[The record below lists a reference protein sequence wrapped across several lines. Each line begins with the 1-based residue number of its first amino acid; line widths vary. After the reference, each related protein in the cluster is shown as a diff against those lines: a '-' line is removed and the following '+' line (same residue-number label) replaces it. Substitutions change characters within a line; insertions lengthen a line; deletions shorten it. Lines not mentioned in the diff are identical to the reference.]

1 MQISLLLLHYNN
13 YYNRTY
19 KRKDSVAL
27 YEAEDPKGYGIFSN
41 VNFVPGDGVNT
52 SVILGYGASPASP
65 LSNGFDYD
73 YCIAYDAQTIKIVSR
88 WFVMQEERTRQGQ
101 YELTLK
107 RDLVA
112 DFYECCLNSTA
123 FVEKGWLSTGNKLIY
138 NSESMEVSE
147 IKVNETFL
155 SDITN
160 TPWLVAYV
168 AKNAIQSDKRIVIP
182 GADQGD
188 VIDVSI
194 SDIANFVLYPYSSGT
209 DLRVRPDSLT
219 QTNAH
224 AYFNAYCTPYGG
236 GYARSLDLAAN
247 RTGSF
252 NDRAPTSGTNM
263 YVASY
268 DYYARA
274 ASQLNSLSNSIKDAI
289 FTAAEQNNL
298 IDALTQTQFNYYR
311 NTYDGKTIRL
321 TNGRLYSISFRT
333 TASTTKSSRVT
344 SSQYQA
350 TFNAM
355 GNAAQALKNMTPKYI
370 NWVGDGYPN
379 DFAFELD
386 FTPSAAYVVDI
397 AEVQANEVSA
407 TLKTTHRPT
416 EDAVYDVYCAPYWNF
431 TWKRYVQISEYQS
444 SYLPVN
450 QSAGDSMNIMLALKE
465 ALGSSLYDIQVVPY
479 CPLRDLMGRP
489 THGSVVVDEEDEDK
503 VYALFKD
510 NNGNIIA
517 GLFYSKMSQ
526 FEFNVAKTIS
536 MPHLSGQYGIPVLT
550 AAENVKLVD
559 GATKYRLVSPNYSGQ
574 FEFSVAKNNGV
585 GSFNVDCTYKPFS
598 PYIHVNPAFS
608 NMYGQD
614 WNDARG
620 LICGG
625 DFSLSQVSDA
635 FTEYALQNKNY
646 QEIFDRQIQNMDVN
660 NSIARTEAMWGAVTG
675 GIKGTAGGAVA
686 GAMVGGVPGAIAGGV
701 VGAATSAVGGAMDYE
716 LLKQRQEEA
725 RDFAIDMYG
734 YNLSNVKAIPY
745 SLTKVGAINGNN
757 KLFPFVETYYAT
769 DEEMAAFAKKV
780 KADGMTIMA
789 VGTMNELCI
798 ANPALTGEKKMFKG
812 QIIRFDDQNYPL
824 KADAHLAEAL
834 NAELMKGVYF

>member
-19 KRKDSVAL
+19 KRKDTVQQYVS
-27 YEAEDPKGYGIFSN
+27 EDPYESPIFDN

-52 SVILGYGASPASP
+52 SVILGSIAQFSG
-65 LSNGFDYD
+65 GCDYD
-73 YCIAYDAQTIKIVSR
+73 YCVAFDAQTQAIVSR
-88 WFVMQEERTRQGQ
+88 WFVMHEERTRQGQ

-112 DFYECCLNSTA
+112 DYYECCLNSTA
-123 FVEKGWLSTGNKLIY
+123 FVEKGWLPQGNKLIY

-182 GADQGD
+182 GADQEG
-188 VIDVSI
+188 IINVSVNDI
-194 SDIANFVLYPYSSGT
+194 SNFVLYPYSTGT
-209 DLRVRPDSLT
+209 DLRVRPNAMT
-219 QTNAH
+219 QANAH
-224 AYFNAYCTPYGG
+224 AYINAYCTPYGG
-236 GYARSLDLAAN
+236 GYVKSLDLGAN
-247 RTGSF
+247 RVGAF
-252 NDRAPTSGTNM
+252 NDRSADSGTNIFT
-263 YVASY
+263 ASY
-268 DYYARA
+268 DYYANA
-274 ASQLNSLSNSIKDAI
+274 AAQLNSLSSTLKDAV
-289 FTAAEQNNL
+289 FSAADAENL
-298 IDALTQTQFNYYR
+298 IDAVTQATFDNYR
-311 NTYDGKTIRL
+311 NTYDGKTIKL
-321 TNGRLYSISFRT
+321 TNGKLYAISFRS
-333 TASTTKSSRVT
+333 TASATKKTRVA
-344 SSQYQA
+344 SSQYSS

-355 GNAAQALKNMTPKYI
+355 DALAQAMKDMSPKYI
-370 NWVGDGYPN
+370 NWIGDGHPN
-379 DFAFELD
+379 DYAFEFE
-386 FTPSAAYVVDI
+386 FTPASAYVVGI
-397 AEVQANEVSA
+397 VEVQANEVSA
-407 TLKTTHRPT
+407 TLKTSHRAT

-450 QSAGDSMNIMLALKE
+450 QSANDSMNIMLALKE

-489 THGSVVVDEEDEDK
+489 THSSVVVDEEDEDK
-503 VYALFKD
+503 TYALFKD
-510 NNGNIIA
+510 GNDNIIA

-526 FEFNVAKTIS
+526 FEFNVATSIS
-536 MPHLSGQYGIPVLT
+536 MPNLGGQYGIPSLT

-559 GATKYRLVSPNYSGQ
+559 GVTKYRLVSPNYSGQ

-585 GSFNVDCTYKPFS
+585 SSFNVDCTYKPFS
-598 PYIHVNPAFS
+598 PYIHVNPAFK

-635 FTEYALQNKNY
+635 FTEYSLQNKNY

-660 NSIARTEAMWGAVTG
+660 NSIARTEAVW
-675 GIKGTAGGAVA
+675 GAVA
-686 GAMVGGVPGAIAGGV
+686 GTVKGGAEGAKAGAKMGGVSGAIIGGVAGTALAGAGGI
-701 VGAATSAVGGAMDYE
+701 ADYQ
-716 LLKQRQEEA
+716 LLKQRQDEA
-725 RDFAIDMYG
+725 RDFSVDMYG

-745 SLTKVGAINGNN
+745 SLTKVGALNGNN

-780 KADGMTIMA
+780 KADGMTIMT
-789 VGTMNELCI
+789 VGTMYELCV
-798 ANPALTGEKKMFKG
+798 ANPVLSGDKKMFKG
-812 QIIRFDDQNYPL
+812 QIIRFDDSEYPL

>member
-1 MQISLLLLHYNN
+1 MANVTLLHYNN
-13 YYNRTY
+13 YFNRTF
-19 KRKDSVAL
+19 KK
-27 YEAEDPKGYGIFSN
+27 EDFYTSYLTSDPYYNKIQN
-41 VNFVPGDGVNT
+41 VNFVQGDGVST
-52 SVILGYGASPASP
+52 SLVLGTYS
-65 LSNGFDYD
+65 LNMGFDYAVVTEIVNGTET
-73 YCIAYDAQTIKIVSR
+73 IASR
-88 WFVMQEERTRQGQ
+88 WFIMHEERTRQGQ
-101 YELTLK
+101 YSIRLR
-107 RDLVA
+107 RDLIA
-112 DFYECCLNSTA
+112 DFYECCLNATA
-123 FVEKGWLSTGNKLIY
+123 FVEKGWLTTGNKLIY
-138 NSESMEVSE
+138 NSESVEVSE

-155 SDITN
+155 SDKTN

-168 AKNAIQSDKRIVIP
+168 AKNAIQGDKRIVIP

-194 SDIANFVLYPYSSGT
+194 NDIANFVLYPYSSGT
-209 DLRVRPDSLT
+209 DLRVRPNT
-219 QTNAH
+219 MTKVNAH
-224 AYFNAYCTPYGG
+224 AYFNAYCTPFGG
-236 GYARSLDLAAN
+236 GYVRSLDLGAN
-247 RTGSF
+247 RVGSF
-252 NDRAPTSGTNM
+252 NDRAPTSGTNIST
-263 YVASY
+263 ASY
-268 DYYARA
+268 DYYAKA
-274 ASQLNSLSNSIKDAI
+274 ASQLNSLSNATKDAI
-289 FTAAEQNNL
+289 FTAAGQDNL
-298 IDALTQTQFNYYR
+298 IDAVTQATFDLYR

-355 GNAAQALKNMTPKYI
+355 GNAAQSLKNSTPAYI
-370 NWVGDGYPN
+370 YWYGDGYPN
-379 DFAFELD
+379 EFAFEFD

-397 AEVQANEVSA
+397 AEVQANEISA

-416 EDAVYDVYCAPYWNF
+416 EDAVYDIYCAPYLNF
-431 TWKRYVQISEYQS
+431 SWKIHSTES
-444 SYLPVN
+444 SYSTIS
-450 QSAGDSMNIMLALKE
+450 QSPTDSMNIMLALKE

-479 CPLRDLMGRP
+479 CPLRDLMGSP
-489 THGSVVVDEEDEDK
+489 STAKVLVEQSDEDK
-503 VYALFKD
+503 TYALFKD
-510 NNGNIIA
+510 NNSTIIA

-526 FEFNVAKTIS
+526 FEFNVSKTIS
-536 MPHLSGQYGIPVLT
+536 MPHLSGQNGIPILT

-559 GATKYRLVSPNYSGQ
+559 GATKYRLVSPNYNGQ

-635 FTEYALQNKNY
+635 FTEYSLQNKNY

-660 NSIARTEAMWGAVTG
+660 NSIARTEAVWGAVAG
-675 GIKGTAGGAVA
+675 GVKGAAGGAVA
-686 GAMVGGVPGAIAGGV
+686 GAMVGGVPGAIVGGA
-701 VGAATSAVGGAMDYE
+701 VGAVTSAVGGAMDYE

-769 DEEMAAFAKKV
+769 DEEFAAFAKKV

-798 ANPALTGEKKMFKG
+798 ANPALTGEKRMFKG
-812 QIIRFDDQNYPL
+812 QIIRFDDESNPL
-824 KADAHLAEAL
+824 RADADIAEAI
-834 NAELMKGVYF
+834 NSELMKGVYF

>member
-1 MQISLLLLHYNN
+1 MSNITLLHYNN
-13 YYNRTY
+13 YFNRIFKKEEFYTSYLTSDPYYN
-19 KRKDSVAL
+19 KI
-27 YEAEDPKGYGIFSN
+27 EN
-41 VNFVPGDGVNT
+41 VNFVPGDGVST
-52 SVILGYGASPASP
+52 SLVLGTYSLPM
-65 LSNGFDYD
+65 GFDYAVVTEIVNGTET
-73 YCIAYDAQTIKIVSR
+73 IASR
-88 WFVMQEERTRQGQ
+88 WFIMHEERTRKGQ
-101 YELTLK
+101 YSISLR
-107 RDLVA
+107 RDLIA

-138 NSESMEVSE
+138 NSESVEVSE

-168 AKNAIQSDKRIVIP
+168 AKDAIQNDKRIVIP

-209 DLRVRPDSLT
+209 DLRVRPNVMT
-219 QTNAH
+219 QVNAH

-236 GYARSLDLAAN
+236 GYVRSLDLGAN
-247 RTGSF
+247 RVGAF
-252 NDRAPTSGTNM
+252 NDRAPTSGTNIST
-263 YVASY
+263 ASY
-268 DYYARA
+268 DYYAKA
-274 ASQLNSLSNSIKDAI
+274 AAQLNSLSNATKDAI
-289 FTAAEQNNL
+289 FTAAGQDNL
-298 IDALTQTQFNYYR
+298 IDAVTQSTFDGYR

-321 TNGRLYSISFRT
+321 TNGKLYSISFRT
-333 TASTTKSSRVT
+333 TAVTTKSSRVT

-355 GNAAQALKNMTPKYI
+355 GNAAQALKNMSPAYI
-370 NWVGDGYPN
+370 YWYGDGYPN
-379 DFAFELD
+379 EFAFEFD

-416 EDAVYDVYCAPYWNF
+416 EDAVYDIYCAPYWNF
-431 TWKRYVQISEYQS
+431 TWKIYAKISEYQY
-444 SYLPVN
+444 SYEPVS
-450 QSAGDSMNIMLALKE
+450 QSAGDTMNIMLALKE

-479 CPLRDLMGRP
+479 CPLRDLMGRY
-489 THGSVVVDEEDEDK
+489 THAPVVVDEDDEDK
-503 VYALFKD
+503 TFALFKD
-510 NNGNIIA
+510 NNGTIIA
-517 GLFYSKMSQ
+517 GLFYSKISQ
-526 FEFNVAKTIS
+526 FEFNVARTIS
-536 MPHLSGQYGIPVLT
+536 MPHLSGQYGIPTLT

-625 DFSLSQVSDA
+625 DFSISQVSDA
-635 FTEYALQNKNY
+635 FTEYSLQNKNY

-660 NSIARTEAMWGAVTG
+660 NSIARTEAIWG
-675 GIKGTAGGAVA
+675 GIAGSVKGLAGGAAAGAMAGGIPGAIIGGVAGAAFSTAGG
-686 GAMVGGVPGAIAGGV
+686 IA
-701 VGAATSAVGGAMDYE
+701 DYE

-745 SLTKVGAINGNN
+745 SLTKVGAMNGNN
-757 KLFPFVETYYAT
+757 KMFPFVETYYAT
-769 DEEMAAFAKKV
+769 DEEFAAFAKKV

-798 ANPALTGEKKMFKG
+798 ANPAVTGEKRMFKG
-812 QIIRFDDQNYPL
+812 QIIRFDDESNPL
-824 KADAHLAEAL
+824 KADADIAEAI
-834 NAELMKGVYF
+834 NSELMKGVYF